1 MAMLKR
7 VKVREYEG
15 TDSLAAAM
23 LEFGVLDST
32 PGVRWDVVAVF
43 LKQHRLLEEAVVLPL
58 WMPEY
63 FRVFEGC

>member
-23 LEFGVLDST
+23 LELGVLDST

-43 LKQHRLLEEAVVLPL
+43 SEAKHITNQTTCLIHV
-58 WMPEY
+58 
-63 FRVFEGC
+63 